1 MEHSALCIEHCAL
14 MAINI
19 VFDYPGHQ
27 TRHNLVR
34 MVAWV
39 VGTLL
44 VVVGLLAS
52 VVAIPSGVVTL
63 GNLVG
68 KWQHE
73 QMFSPDFPLRQVEI
87 AFAVSSSVAFVGL
100 RYGRRS
106 VRGRRGV
113 VLFLRRFGYQ
123 GSMQVVTF
131 AVANTIGSAWRLVT
145 LDDAAIAPVGADS
158 SARLAFG
165 IGERLVRIAIA
176 VGKGV
181 LASFKWITG
190 VMWGVVALQA
200 LMVAPNWRR
209 LVEDGTLDRYV
220 KIYASIM
227 ERRIPW
233 AYFEPSL
240 SGAFAVLGT
249 AAAFAFVGLLVLMA
263 VLLALF
269 PLFGIVMVASS
280 SADALKKAEG
290 EKKQTLLDVWR
301 LPSMVSDI
309 SKRSRETFAARLVV
323 VSVATRI
330 WKETV
335 SAFASMAARAIIDI
349 SDPTENLLWELAE
362 LERRCDGRFI
372 LIGEYS
378 RIAGWA
384 EGISADE
391 HPLSAR
397 LTELLGDRDVLAYT
411 TDRKGMRRFAR
422 ALYGILLQHDRSS
435 RA

>member
-1 MEHSALCIEHCAL
+1 MPDVQRTSPNCVDASWSIEHCAL

-19 VFDYPGHQ
+19 VLDHPGHQ
-27 TRHNLVR
+27 TRHSLAR
-34 MVAWV
+34 MVAWL
-39 VGTLL
+39 VGALL
-44 VVVGLLAS
+44 VVIGLLAS

-63 GNLVG
+63 GDLVG

-73 QMFSPDFPLRQVEI
+73 QMFSPDFPLHQVEI
-87 AFAVSSSVAFVGL
+87 AFAVSSSVALVGL

-106 VRGRRGV
+106 LRGRRGV

-131 AVANTIGSAWRLVT
+131 AVANTIGSAWRLVA

-249 AAAFAFVGLLVLMA
+249 AAAFAFVGLLVLITT
-263 VLLALF
+263 LLALF

-280 SADALKKAEG
+280 SADALKKTEG
-290 EKKQTLLDVWR
+290 EKKQT
-301 LPSMVSDI
+301 
-309 SKRSRETFAARLVV
+309 
-323 VSVATRI
+323 
-330 WKETV
+330 
-335 SAFASMAARAIIDI
+335 
-349 SDPTENLLWELAE
+349 
-362 LERRCDGRFI
+362 
-372 LIGEYS
+372 
-378 RIAGWA
+378 
-384 EGISADE
+384 
-391 HPLSAR
+391 
-397 LTELLGDRDVLAYT
+397 
-411 TDRKGMRRFAR
+411 
-422 ALYGILLQHDRSS
+422 
-435 RA
+435 